1 MPGQRKTLAQNS
13 NLPFPAVAGTKG
25 NNSRRINV
33 RRDNAKTC
41 GMKFLV
47 MCHRSRTWQRQRGSL
62 RFPSLFLPSDKLGT
76 RTLKLALIGHLYKA
90 MGGVL

>member
-25 NNSRRINV
+25 NNSQRINV

-41 GMKFLV
+41 GMKFMV
-47 MCHRSRTWQRQRGSL
+47 MHHRRR
-62 RFPSLFLPSDKLGT
+62 
-76 RTLKLALIGHLYKA
+76 I
-90 MGGVL
+90 